1 MSLDAVLAVIA
12 ARWPQLRID
21 RETLAADLDRRGL
34 APASAFAADV
44 ALAGALAAADPAALA
59 IFDREIVPDVRGAL
73 VRFGR
78 DDDFVAEVLQRVR
91 IKLLV
96 GDTSAPR
103 IGEYQGTGRLAA
115 WVQIVAIREAL
126 QIQRS
131 TAREVAGD
139 EPLLRLAVTDP
150 EFARSSQVH
159 KAAFAAAFRRAMAEL
174 GERERTLLR
183 LCFVEG
189 VGTESIA
196 RLFHVHRVTAFRWL
210 REAREA
216 LLETTRACFLAT
228 ADVPA
233 SEVDSVMRS
242 AANSLSVP
250 W

>member
-1 MSLDAVLAVIA
+1 VSHDVLAVIA
-12 ARWPQLRID
+12 ERWPELRVD
-21 RETLAADLDRRGL
+21 GEALAAELERRGV
-34 APASAFAADV
+34 APTSPFAADV
-44 ALAGALAAADPAALA
+44 ALASALAGGEPAALA
-59 IFDREIVPDVRGAL
+59 IFDRAIVPDVRGAL

-91 IKLLV
+91 VKLLV
-96 GDTSAPR
+96 GDASAPR
-103 IGEYQGTGRLAA
+103 IGEYQGRGPLAA
-115 WVQIVAIREAL
+115 WVQIVAIREGL

-139 EPLLRLAVTDP
+139 EQLLRLAVTDP
-150 EFARSSQVH
+150 AFARSSQVY
-159 KAAFAAAFRRAMAEL
+159 KAAFAAAFQRAMTEL

-189 VGTESIA
+189 VGTDGIA

-210 REAREA
+210 RDAREV
-216 LLETTRACFLAT
+216 LLETTRTHFLAA

-242 AANSLSVP
+242 AAHSLSVP